1 MATPYPGSLEAE
13 SGFDSKNNIEAES
26 LYNPSTGT
34 QDGGHIAFPGNPTV
48 SNPGVVD
55 PNWEYGNTT
64 DSMRASI
71 TDYVRMRLGD
81 GIVDV
86 ELEKEH
92 YEMAINQ
99 ALIKYRQR
107 AQNSVEESYCHLQLM
122 PETQEYIL
130 PKEVQTIRA
139 IYRRGIGSVSGTTAS
154 QFEPFASG
162 YLNTYMLV
170 AGRVGG
176 LVNYEMFTSYQKL
189 AMTMFGGI
197 INFTFNPVT
206 KKLVIV
212 RKMPSTGHSPLPLS
226 SLTADGTAV
235 GSTITIALS
244 SAKDFSVGDTVF
256 IGECPVTGYNG
267 EYTIETKINNQTYT
281 VISTQILGNTVV
293 DNTDS
298 FNSLLRRTKFYSTVN
313 DEAHESVLIWMYNTK
328 PDQMIFN
335 DTYAF
340 PWIQEY
346 AYSFAK
352 MLLGQAYSKFSQIA
366 GPQGGASLNGSAMVQ
381 EANTEMTQLI
391 DDLKTFVDG
400 SQPLTWVVG

>member
-1 MATPYPGSLEAE
+1 MATPYPGSLTAE
-13 SGFDSKNNIEAES
+13 TGYDSKNNIEAES
-26 LYNPSTGT
+26 LYDPSTGT
-34 QDGGHIAFPGNPTV
+34 QNGGHIAFPGNPTI

-107 AQNSVEESYCHLQLM
+107 AQNSVEESYCHLQLL

-139 IYRRGIGSVSGTTAS
+139 VYRRGIGSTNTS
-154 QFEPFASG
+154 QFEPFSSG

-176 LVNYEMFTSYQKL
+176 LVNYEMFASYQKL
-189 AMTMFGGI
+189 TMLMFGGI
-197 INFTFNPVT
+197 MNFTFNPVT
-206 KKLVIV
+206 KKLILV
-212 RKMPSTGHSPLPLS
+212 RKMPNQ
-226 SLTADGTAV
+226 
-235 GSTITIALS
+235 GSNPRPE
-244 SAKDFSVGDTVF
+244 D
-256 IGECPVTGYNG
+256 
-267 EYTIETKINNQTYT
+267 Q
-281 VISTQILGNTVV
+281 
-293 DNTDS
+293 
-298 FNSLLRRTKFYSTVN
+298 
-313 DEAHESVLIWMYNTK
+313 ESVLLWIYNTK

-366 GPQGGASLNGSAMVQ
+366 GPQGGASLNGQGMIT
-381 EANTEMTQLI
+381 EANAEMAQLI

-400 SQPLTWVVG
+400 SQPLTWVTG